1 MVTAS
6 GSGPNAMDGK
16 DDSSPLI
23 VPLTKKEPNNCS
35 QLTLRIKSSANL
47 TNDLTVSTERNATV
61 EQLKENIRSALG
73 TSTQGRYL
81 RLISSGR
88 LMAPDTAGLDAF
100 RLKEGSVV
108 HAVLSAAGV
117 RGGQQASLSRA
128 SQSTPTRRYRGSGV
142 GPDGLVIP
150 RTSDD
155 DSDSDDAEE
164 GRERLGFDRLRSDG
178 LSRHEITALRIYFT
192 RQVSR
197 YNTEQEFLARARQR
211 PQPHDEENP
220 SNNNSTSSRT
230 NNAAS
235 SGETA
240 DNPSPSADS
249 GDVRIE
255 RERMEDR
262 WMETQGP
269 HSEFRLNLNSN
280 NPLLASRFFNMQTAS
295 DSNGSRAD
303 DATLGGLAS
312 RTSLGTDKDF
322 IWGFVLGY
330 FLGFMMMFWV
340 WMPSVPHKQKM
351 GILTGLCF
359 QMTTKMMKDAD
370 ELVE

>member
-1 MVTAS
+1 
-6 GSGPNAMDGK
+6 MDGTN
-16 DDSSPLI
+16 DTSPLST
-23 VPLTKKEPNNCS
+23 PLTKKEPQ

-61 EQLKENIRSALG
+61 EQLKESIRSALG
-73 TSTQGRYL
+73 NATQGRYL

-108 HAVLSAAGV
+108 HAVLSVAGV
-117 RGGQQASLSRA
+117 RGGQQAALSTA
-128 SQSTPTRRYRGSGV
+128 TSSTPTRRYRGSGV

-155 DSDSDDAEE
+155 DSDSDDAED
-164 GRERLGFDRLRSDG
+164 GRERLGFDRLRSEG

-211 PQPHDEENP
+211 PQLDEENP
-220 SNNNSTSSRT
+220 SNNNTTTNNNNTNTTSSHTNSTSNDETT
-230 NNAAS
+230 NS
-235 SGETA
+235 S
-240 DNPSPSADS
+240 NPSSTNT
-249 GDVRIE
+249 GDARID
-255 RERMEDR
+255 RGRMEDR

-269 HSEFRLNLNSN
+269 HSEFRLNLNSS
-280 NPLLASRFFNMQTAS
+280 NPLLASRYYNMQTAA
-295 DSNGSRAD
+295 DGVASRAD
-303 DATLGGLAS
+303 DAMIGSLS
-312 RTSLGTDKDF
+312 NRTSLGSDRDF

-351 GILTGLCF
+351 GILTGLCL
-359 QMTTKMMKDAD
+359 QMTLKMMKETD
-370 ELVE
+370 ELTEEG